1 MFVLLLLDFCLAF
14 GTTVAAAAVGVAV
27 AIAIA
32 VAVAIAIGITDA
44 TCVIFVSQRAPHAQS
59 LTNE

>member
-14 GTTVAAAAVGVAV
+14 GTTVAAAVVGI

-32 VAVAIAIGITDA
+32 VAIAIAIGITDA
-44 TCVIFVSQRAPHAQS
+44 TCVIFVSQRAPHAQ
-59 LTNE
+59 